1 MGKRSYGTGHLY
13 ETNGSWYGRWRDP
26 SGRQRNRKVGAVRT
40 VGERDGLTKTQAEAK
55 LRSMIEDESLLA
67 SSVVDRVTV
76 AEAGDALVRRLK
88 ARGVKK
94 SYLQTVESS
103 IRVHLAVAPQ
113 FKGKDLAQLTE
124 DHVERFI
131 DAKLAAGLAP
141 KTIRNLLGVL
151 HSIFELGQRRKW
163 CVANPVKLAEGPKV
177 RRNKT
182 RIRFLTQEELEAL
195 VRVDFPEDA
204 LGSIEPTLYLVAAM
218 TGLRQ
223 NELIALRWRHI
234 DWLSQRIRV
243 VEGYVRGEF
252 NDPKSEESARSVPL
266 ATRAAEELERLF
278 QRSRFQAD
286 GDLVFAHPELGKPI
300 DRSKLL
306 KRFKNALKR
315 AEVREVTFHE
325 LRHTFGTRCAAAGV
339 PMRTIQEWMGHE
351 DPDTTAI
358 YAHYQPAARE
368 VSLLDRAFADR
379 SFESSPQSAAAAK
392 HNLEKPF
399 VQTVPTVQHD

>member
-26 SGRQRNRKVGAVRT
+26 SGRQRNRKVGAMRT
-40 VGERDGLTKTQAEAK
+40 PGERDGLTKTQAEAK
-55 LRSMIEDESLLA
+55 LRAMIEDESLLA
-67 SSVVDRVTV
+67 SSVVERVTV
-76 AEAGDALVRRLK
+76 AEAGAALLRRLK
-88 ARGVKK
+88 ARGAKK
-94 SYLQTVESS
+94 SYLVNVEGC
-103 IRVHLAVAPQ
+103 IRVHIAVAPQ

-131 DAKLAAGLAP
+131 DAKLSAGLAP

-151 HSIFELGQRRKW
+151 HSIFVLGQRRKW
-163 CVANPVKLAEGPKV
+163 CVANPVKLTEGPKV
-177 RRNKT
+177 RRNKM

-195 VRVDFPEDA
+195 ARVDYPEDA
-204 LGSIEPTLYLVAAM
+204 LGSIEPSLYLVAAM

-234 DWLSQRIRV
+234 DWTNERVRV
-243 VEGYVRGEF
+243 VDGYVCGEF
-252 NDPKSEESARSVPL
+252 NDPKSEESARSVPM
-266 ATRAAEELERLF
+266 ATRVAVELERLF

-286 GDLVFAHPELGKPI
+286 DDLVFGHPELGKPL

-306 KRFKNALKR
+306 KRFKAALKR
-315 AEVREVTFHE
+315 AEVREITFHE

-339 PMRTIQEWMGHE
+339 PMRTIQAWMGHE

-368 VSLLDRAFADR
+368 VSLLDTAFAHGT
-379 SFESSPQSAAAAK
+379 PAY
-392 HNLEKPF
+392 
-399 VQTVPTVQHD
+399 TVLRNSTTGRAG